1 MPDEVKTEEKVMS
14 PSAFSKFE
22 LHVESD
28 GNVLDIPINFGMT
41 DDEVRKIYPYL
52 LSVSRMEDNPM
63 INFARLQESG
73 EINKYTPEQQ
83 QKYEIWA
90 SRMSKYWYGKPSASL
105 LDVAIGLAID
115 MKFHGTRLGDIEDI
129 PDNEYEAL
137 MQNPANAD
145 PAAISDAE
153 LSALERKYGIHPDS
167 DASITL
173 VGEDKHNVIAGGLDV
188 DMYGDEKVDD
198 FLSAELDEIST
209 KLDYKDKFA
218 EIIEKDYNEN
228 IAADR
233 YKSEYSRGGLLSES
247 DINKDSGLLTLYND
261 TDIFARIDAPA
272 DDDDEYDGD
281 EFDEYEDSEDED
293 ELDDSNDVDLWSVS
307 DSDSE

>member
-41 DDEVRKIYPYL
+41 DEEVRKIYPYL

-153 LSALERKYGIHPDS
+153 LSALEQKYGIHPDS

-173 VGEDKHNVIAGGLDV
+173 VGELVIGLIQQLPSLVTAGLEMITAFVEGLGS
-188 DMYGDEKVDD
+188 GDGQI
-198 FLSAELDEIST
+198 LDTVIEIIST
-209 KLDYKDKFA
+209 LVFLTKKILTKVLISKIPLNSILCHFLIDF
-218 EIIEKDYNEN
+218 
-228 IAADR
+228 R
-233 YKSEYSRGGLLSES
+233 HFKSNPLTSILLC
-247 DINKDSGLLTLYND
+247 
-261 TDIFARIDAPA
+261 
-272 DDDDEYDGD
+272 
-281 EFDEYEDSEDED
+281 
-293 ELDDSNDVDLWSVS
+293 
-307 DSDSE
+307 